1 MINKE
6 FFKQAEELAKEKNV
20 SVESIYE
27 TFAKS
32 LQNAFKKIYGHA
44 SCRVEMKPEK
54 SEIMMYSVHK
64 VVDQYSE
71 EETEEENPI
80 EEMLLE
86 DAIKIKP
93 SYKVGDIV
101 EQPINIKNFSR
112 TGIGA
117 AKSTWTQNLKSL
129 EREKAYDYFKEK
141 ENEMVKAR
149 VVDIN
154 PDGKFITLDLSH
166 NVYAFLPKSDLLP
179 NDDLHNEDYV
189 NVYIKKVEKTT
200 KDPKVSVSR
209 SERNLVIRLME
220 NYIPEIAEGIIEI
233 KGIAR
238 DAGDRT
244 KIALYS
250 NDSKVDPIGSCVGEG
265 GARIKEVCK
274 ALNGEKIDLYEWSDD
289 PAKLIEK
296 SLQPAH
302 VTTVLK
308 IDPIHK
314 TSLAVVPDNELSLAI
329 GKSGQ
334 NVRLAVQSCGWKIDI
349 KPTSKAFEEGLLNEG
364 LNIDAK

>member
-6 FFKQAEELAKEKNV
+6 FFKQAVDLANYKNV
-20 SVESIYE
+20 KVEEIYE

-32 LQNAFKKIYGHA
+32 LQNAFKKFYGHT

-54 SEIMMYSVHK
+54 SEILMFSVHK
-64 VVDQYSE
+64 VVEDFNDNYDDDDE
-71 EETEEENPI
+71 I

-86 DAIKIKP
+86 DAIKIK
-93 SYKVGDIV
+93 STYKVGDII
-101 EQPINIKNFSR
+101 EQPVNIKNFTR
-112 TGIGA
+112 TAIGA
-117 AKSTWTQNLKSL
+117 AKSTWTQNLKTL
-129 EREKAYDYFKEK
+129 ERVKAYEYFKEK
-141 ENEMVKAR
+141 ENEMIKAR

-154 PDGKFITLDLSH
+154 PTGRFVTLDLSH
-166 NVYAFLPKSDLLP
+166 NVYAFLPKTDLLP
-179 NDDLHNEDYV
+179 NDVLHDEDFV
-189 NVYIKKVEKTT
+189 NVYIKKVEQTS
-200 KDPKVSVSR
+200 KDPKVTVSR

-220 NYIPEIAEGIIEI
+220 SYIPEIAAGVIEI

-238 DAGDRT
+238 DPGDRT
-244 KIALYS
+244 KIAIYS
-250 NDSKVDPIGSCVGEG
+250 NDPKVDPIGSCVGEG
-265 GARIKEVCK
+265 GARIREVCK
-274 ALNGEKIDLYEWSDD
+274 ALNGEKIDLYEWSED

-302 VTTVLK
+302 VTTILN

-329 GKSGQ
+329 GKAGQ

-349 KPTSKAFEEGLLNEG
+349 KPTSKAYDEGLL
-364 LNIDAK
+364 I

>member
-6 FFKQAEELAKEKNV
+6 FFKQAEELARDKNV
-20 SVESIYE
+20 SVQEIYD

-32 LQNAFKKIYGHA
+32 LQNAFKKVYGHT

-54 SEIMMYSVHK
+54 SEIMLFSIHK
-64 VVDQYSE
+64 VVEDYSE
-71 EETEEENPI
+71 DLVNEENPI

-86 DAIKIKP
+86 DAVKIK
-93 SYKVGDIV
+93 STYKVGDII

-129 EREKAYDYFKEK
+129 ERLKAYEYFKEK
-141 ENEMVKAR
+141 ENEMVRAR
-149 VVDIN
+149 VVDVN
-154 PDGKFITLDLSH
+154 PTGKFITLDLSH
-166 NVYAFLPKSDLLP
+166 NVYAFLPKTDLLP
-179 NDDLHNEDYV
+179 NDHLNNEDFV
-189 NVYIKKVEKTT
+189 NVYIKKVEQTT
-200 KDPKVSVSR
+200 KDPKVTVSR

-220 NYIPEIAEGIIEI
+220 SYIPEIASGIIEI

-250 NDSKVDPIGSCVGEG
+250 TDPKVDPIGSCVGEG
-265 GARIKEVCK
+265 GARIREVCK
-274 ALNGEKIDLYEWSDD
+274 ALNGEKIDLYEWNED

-302 VTTVLK
+302 VTTILK
-308 IDPIHK
+308 IDPIRK

-329 GKSGQ
+329 GKAGQ

-349 KPTSKAFEEGLLNEG
+349 KPTSKAYEEGLLNEG
-364 LNIDAK
+364 IFLNAK